1 MEQIYKRGYRC
12 NMLYIFIH
20 AFLNKRKLYILS
32 IRPRQRKPKDD

>member
-1 MEQIYKRGYRC
+1 MEQIYKRGYRY